1 MARFTFEYF
10 SHGMILSC
18 QSPIFRRTLRDC
30 GQISCQ
36 WGAETIHSMLKFL
49 YGIPVET
56 DAENSTLELL
66 LCATYYQVKLTPR
79 LAAWP

>member
-66 LCATYYQVKLTPR
+66 LCATYYQVKLKYF
-79 LAAWP
+79 L